1 MKILKTFYHQEPLT
15 VTRSTSDTSLILE
28 THLSIT
34 SATTF
39 LDMIVTTDA
48 ANPNL
53 EPCLIYNS
61 CNYCEND
68 KCHSHI
74 ENYLKNGT
82 RLQPI
87 NRYNSHLVYECGLA
101 RGFVLTGFDL
111 VATSISMTCDWD
123 PKWVPTSTVPECAC
137 KSFKHRD
144 L

>member
-1 MKILKTFYHQEPLT
+1 MKILQTFYFQETLN
-15 VTRSTSDTSLILE
+15 VARSDSDTSLILE
-28 THLSIT
+28 TRLSIT

-48 ANPNL
+48 ANPSL

-68 KCHSHI
+68 KCRSHI

-87 NRYNSHLVYECGLA
+87 NRYSSHLVYECGLA
-101 RGFVLTGFDL
+101 RGFVMSGFNLT
-111 VATSISMTCDWD
+111 AQSIEMTCDWD
-123 PKWVPTSTVPECAC
+123 PRWTPTSIIPECAC
-137 KSFKHRD
+137 KSKTARD